1 MRKDTILI
9 IDDDPSICQFI
20 AKVCTK
26 AGYQPVV
33 VVNHD
38 EFGSLA
44 KNPRLVLVITD
55 LQMPEFDGIEF
66 MRLLAQTRTDV
77 PVVIVSGF
85 DPRVLHTAEA
95 FARSVGLTVVDAL
108 RKPLSIGELNAVLEL
123 AESQSTPWPERELAA
138 GIENH
143 EFTLFYQ
150 PKVSFQKED
159 YGRVVGFEGLA
170 RWHQPER
177 GLVMPD
183 KFIALAEA
191 AGQIDALTAD
201 LMDCGLN
208 ELNRWTNGGHAF
220 SLALN
225 LSPVMLDDSSLADRI
240 LSKVNDASVDPT
252 RLTFEVTESGAM
264 ADPSKTMEILTR
276 MRLKGF
282 ELSIDDFGTGYSS
295 LAQLYDLP
303 FSELK
308 IDRSF
313 VADIESQDEANV
325 IVRTLIDLA
334 HNLSLRACAE
344 GVETGA
350 QWRRLKEFG
359 CDRMQGYLFGRP
371 MPSDDIPAWLESWPA
386 RCRELSQPTAAPPPG
401 NGRRAAVTGMRG
413 RKS

>member
-1 MRKDTILI
+1 MRKDTVLI

-20 AKVCTK
+20 ARVCTK
-26 AGYQPVV
+26 SGYQPLVIE
-33 VVNHD
+33 NRD
-38 EFGSLA
+38 EFVSSV
-44 KNPRLVLVITD
+44 KNQKLFLVITD

-66 MRLLAQTRTDV
+66 MRLLAEVRTDV
-77 PVVIVSGF
+77 PVVILSGF

-108 RKPLSIGELNAVLEL
+108 RKPLSIADLTAVLEV
-123 AESQSTPWPERELAA
+123 AESQATPWPESDLAA
-138 GIENH
+138 GIEKH
-143 EFTLFYQ
+143 EFALFYQ
-150 PKVSFQKED
+150 PKVSFQAED

-170 RWHQPER
+170 RWQHPKK

-191 AGQIDALTAD
+191 TGQIDALTD
-201 LMDCGLN
+201 GLMDCGLR
-208 ELNRWTNGGHAF
+208 ELAHWASSGQEF

-225 LSPVMLDDSSLADRI
+225 LSPLMLDDSSLADRI
-240 LSKVNDASVDPT
+240 LKKVNAASVDPT

-295 LAQLYDLP
+295 LVQLYDLP

-313 VADIESQDEANV
+313 VADIERQDDANV
-325 IVRTLIDLA
+325 IVRTLVDLA
-334 HNLSLRACAE
+334 HNLSLQACAE
-344 GVETGA
+344 GVETQA
-350 QWRRLKEFG
+350 EWRRLMEFG

-371 MPSDDIPAWLESWPA
+371 MPAEEIPAWLQSWPD
-386 RCRELSQPTAAPPPG
+386 RCKEMSQPTASPPTG
-401 NGRRAAVTGMRG
+401 ANGRRPAMVGTA
-413 RKS
+413 RKT

>member
-20 AKVCTK
+20 ARVCTRS
-26 AGYQPVV
+26 GFQPLIIE
-33 VVNHD
+33 NRD
-38 EFGSLA
+38 EFESCV
-44 KNPRLVLVITD
+44 KNQRLLLVITD

-66 MRLLAQTRTDV
+66 MRLLAEVRTDV
-77 PVVIVSGF
+77 PVVILSGF

-108 RKPLSIGELNAVLEL
+108 RKPLSIGDLQTVLEL
-123 AESQSTPWPERELAA
+123 ADSQATPWPERELAA

-150 PKVSFQKED
+150 PKVSFQAED

-170 RWHQPER
+170 RWHHPKK

-191 AGQIDALTAD
+191 TGQIDSLTD
-201 LMDCGLN
+201 GLMDCGLR
-208 ELNRWTNGGHAF
+208 ELNRWTKDGHPF

-225 LSPVMLDDSSLADRI
+225 LSPVMLDDSTLADRI
-240 LSKVNDASVDPT
+240 VKKVNDAAVDPT

-295 LAQLYDLP
+295 LVQLYDLP

-313 VADIESQDEANV
+313 VADIESQDDANV

-334 HNLSLRACAE
+334 HNLSLQACAE
-344 GVETGA
+344 GVETQA
-350 QWRRLKEFG
+350 EWRRLKEFG

-371 MPSDDIPAWLESWPA
+371 MPADDIPAWLEAWPG
-386 RCRELSQPTAAPPPG
+386 RCEQMSQSTSPPPTG
-401 NGRRAAVTGMRG
+401 TGRRPALTGAT
-413 RKS
+413 RKA

>member
-20 AKVCTK
+20 ARVCTMS
-26 AGYQPVV
+26 GYQPLVIENRDQFV
-33 VVNHD
+33 SAV
-38 EFGSLA
+38 
-44 KNPRLVLVITD
+44 KNQKLFLLITD
-55 LQMPEFDGIEF
+55 LQMPQFDGIEF
-66 MRLLAQTRTDV
+66 MRLLAEARTDV
-77 PVVIVSGF
+77 PVVILSGF

-95 FARSVGLTVVDAL
+95 FARSVGLIVVEAL
-108 RKPLSIGELNAVLEL
+108 RKPLSIGGLKAVLKL
-123 AESQSTPWPERELAA
+123 AESQATAWPESELAA
-138 GIENH
+138 GIEKR

-150 PKVSFQKED
+150 PKVSFQAED

-170 RWHQPER
+170 RWQHPKK

-191 AGQIDALTAD
+191 TGQIGALTGG

-208 ELNRWTNGGHAF
+208 ELNRWTSDGREF

-225 LSPVMLDDSSLADRI
+225 LSPMMLDDSSLADRV
-240 LSKVNDASVDPT
+240 LQKVNAASVDPA

-295 LAQLYDLP
+295 LVQLYDLP

-313 VADIESQDEANV
+313 VADIERQEDANV

-334 HNLSLRACAE
+334 HNLSLQACAE
-344 GVETGA
+344 GVETQA
-350 QWRRLKEFG
+350 EWRRLMEFG

-371 MPSDDIPAWLESWPA
+371 MPAEDIAGWLESWPA
-386 RCRELSQPTAAPPPG
+386 RCKEMSQPVTSPPPNG
-401 NGRRAAVTGMRG
+401 NPPALVRSG
-413 RKS
+413 RKT

>member
-20 AKVCTK
+20 ARVCTK
-26 AGYQPVV
+26 SGYEPLVV
-33 VVNHD
+33 ED
-38 EFGSLA
+38 RAEFVGMV
-44 KNPRLVLVITD
+44 KNQKLLLVITD

-66 MRLLAQTRTDV
+66 MRLLAETRTDV
-77 PVVIVSGF
+77 PVVILSGF

-95 FARSVGLTVVDAL
+95 FARSVGLTVIDAL
-108 RKPLSIGELNAVLEL
+108 RKPLSIGDLKTVLDV
-123 AESQSTPWPERELAA
+123 AENQSTPWPERELAA
-138 GIENH
+138 GIEKS

-150 PKVSFQKED
+150 PKVSFQAED

-170 RWHQPER
+170 RWQHPKR

-183 KFIALAEA
+183 NFISLAEA
-191 AGQIDALTAD
+191 TGQIDALTD
-201 LMDCGLN
+201 GLMDCGLR
-208 ELNRWTNGGHAF
+208 ELNRWTNDGRDF

-225 LSPVMLDDSSLADRI
+225 LSPTMLDDSSLADRI
-240 LSKVNDASVDPT
+240 LKKVKEASVDPV

-295 LAQLYDLP
+295 LVQLYDLP

-313 VADIESQDEANV
+313 VADIESQDDANV

-334 HNLSLRACAE
+334 HNLSLQACAE
-344 GVETGA
+344 GVETQA
-350 QWRRLKEFG
+350 EWRRLEEFG

-371 MPSDDIPAWLESWPA
+371 MPAEDIPTWLEAWPG
-386 RCRELSQPTAAPPPG
+386 RCGEMSRTASPSPDNGGRSAS
-401 NGRRAAVTGMRG
+401 NGRAT
-413 RKS
+413 